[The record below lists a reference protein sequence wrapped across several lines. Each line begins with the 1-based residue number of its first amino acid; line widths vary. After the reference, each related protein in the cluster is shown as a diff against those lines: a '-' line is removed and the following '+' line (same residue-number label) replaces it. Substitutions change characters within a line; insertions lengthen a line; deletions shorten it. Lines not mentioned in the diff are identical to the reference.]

1 MAEWYKTK
9 DGGQAIVFATDTTK
23 KRCYIGAYLSDGN
36 WYPTTW
42 CKGGRW
48 HDKPGYKRG
57 LDLDMENNAP
67 TISQG
72 QGPTPPATN

>member
-1 MAEWYKTK
+1 LAEWYKTR
-9 DGGQAIVFATDTTK
+9 DGLQAVVFATDATK
-23 KRCYIGAYLSDGN
+23 KRCYVGAYQSGDK
-36 WYPTTW
+36 WYPTDW

-57 LDLDMENNAP
+57 LDLMMENNAP

-72 QGPTPPATN
+72 QGPTPTTTD